1 MDKDK
6 LIIEKILSV
15 DLNVLTTN
23 GEHHKL
29 SIMDLLGSEGG
40 SMSIDGDDN
49 RIPRYMIDIH
59 LECDRFNYGV
69 DINGKVKKNN

>member
-29 SIMDLLGSEGG
+29 SIMDLLGNEGG
-40 SMSIDGDDN
+40 SLSVNNDDN
-49 RIPRYMIDIH
+49 RSPRNMIDIH
-59 LECDRFNYGV
+59 LECDKFNYGV
-69 DINGKVKKNN
+69 DVNGKDERSN

>member
-1 MDKDK
+1 MDK

-29 SIMDLLGSEGG
+29 SIMDLLGNVGG
-40 SMSIDGDDN
+40 SMSVDDDDC
-49 RIPRYMIDIH
+49 RTPRNMIDIH
-59 LECDRFNYGV
+59 LECDMFNYGI
-69 DINGKVKKNN
+69 DIKCV

>member
-1 MDKDK
+1 MDK

-29 SIMDLLGSEGG
+29 SIMDLLGNEGCT
-40 SMSIDGDDN
+40 MSIDNDD
-49 RIPRYMIDIH
+49 RRCPRNVIDIH
-59 LECDRFNYGV
+59 LECDMFNYGLDV
-69 DINGKVKKNN
+69 R

>member
-1 MDKDK
+1 MNEDK

-29 SIMDLLGSEGG
+29 SIMDLLGNEGG
-40 SMSIDGDDN
+40 SLSVDNDDN
-49 RIPRYMIDIH
+49 RTPKYMI
-59 LECDRFNYGV
+59 
-69 DINGKVKKNN
+69 GKLRLLLCGS

>member
-1 MDKDK
+1 MDKNK

-29 SIMDLLGSEGG
+29 SIMDLLGSEGS
-40 SMSIDGDDN
+40 SMSIDKDDN
-49 RIPRYMIDIH
+49 RSPKCMVDIH
-59 LECDRFNYGV
+59 LECDMFNYGV
-69 DINGKVKKNN
+69 DIR

>member
-29 SIMDLLGSEGG
+29 SIMDLLGNTGG
-40 SMSIDGDDN
+40 SSMSVNTDDS
-49 RIPRYMIDIH
+49 RKPKCMIDIH
-59 LECDRFNYGV
+59 LECDQFSYGV
-69 DINGKVKKNN
+69 DIR